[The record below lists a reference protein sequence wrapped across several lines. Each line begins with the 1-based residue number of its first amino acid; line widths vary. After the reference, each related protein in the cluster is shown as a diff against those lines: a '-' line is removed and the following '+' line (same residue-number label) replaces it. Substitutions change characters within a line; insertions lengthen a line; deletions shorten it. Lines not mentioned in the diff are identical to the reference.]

1 VREVPGSNPGFP
13 LLRQIFTIIKY
24 ACDCNERSSQT
35 GVAVVD
41 KRDEHIGADLV
52 RGWEGIGGRSGDAFP
67 GL

>member
-13 LLRQIFTIIKY
+13 LLLPQFFITN
-24 ACDCNERSSQT
+24 ATGNEQGSQT

>member
-1 VREVPGSNPGFP
+1 VSCNNGRGVPRNFKDTLMGP
-13 LLRQIFTIIKY
+13 LWGG
-24 ACDCNERSSQT
+24 SSQT

-41 KRDEHIGADLV
+41 KRDGADLV